1 MCRIDIKSKRSN
13 ENMGDTISQAKVM
26 EAFLRATLEYGQEK
40 MAKELTVA
48 VSTLSNKLQPFDN
61 PERRHYLTLWEADNI
76 ISLRG
81 DMRPLEL
88 LAARHGYLLLPMD
101 AKPDG
106 ETFEVEALQDFQALA
121 KYQAEEDPVLSV
133 HRLNELLRELLETH
147 AFRKNNST
155 VSGR

>member
-1 MCRIDIKSKRSN
+1 MQSN
-13 ENMGDTISQAKVM
+13 EKIRHSISQADIM
-26 EAFLRATLEYGQEK
+26 EAFLKATLEYGQGK

-76 ISLRG
+76 LSVRG

-106 ETFEVEALQDFQALA
+106 ETFEIEALQDFQALA
-121 KYQAEEDPVLSV
+121 KYQAEEDPSLSV

-147 AFRKNNST
+147 AFRKNNSG